1 MNCLTREPWMGL
13 ITYNQSHMYSPSY
26 SACVSALCNNS
37 LGTYI
42 CTSVHTYTRMHAVT
56 HLYMPVFRQQQ
67 QQQLD
72 TAATTTAIKHT
83 APPVPITAINHG
95 SSTEELLPL
104 STGHSGEVAESA
116 SGSQEVSN
124 CASIPRM
131 TIVGPIRAQLL
142 KAA

>member
-1 MNCLTREPWMGL
+1 MGL
-13 ITYNQSHMYSPSY
+13 ITYNQSYTYSPSC
-26 SACVSALCNNS
+26 SACVSALCNN
-37 LGTYI
+37 LLCTYI
-42 CTSVHTYTRMHAVT
+42 CTYVHTYTCMHAVT

-67 QQQLD
+67 QQQQQLH
-72 TAATTTAIKHT
+72 TTATTTAIRHT
-83 APPVPITAINHG
+83 APPVPITAITHG

-131 TIVGPIRAQLL
+131 TIVGPVRAQLL